1 MPLSLSFGVCCRKL
15 LRIEENLA
23 APLTVRGNALPSR
36 IAQQR
41 DRIARIDRCRM
52 QTRFAHWSR
61 AASLIRRNIVTL
73 FIPRTSRNIPRE
85 TTRFIRGDLVET
97 MRRFGSLILISPKNF
112 PSSLHSLLP
121 FFFLSSFFLFFFLLP
136 TTEVSYRCTWI
147 SLIGLF
153 VGRSTNRGKGN
164 VERDGK
170 TIERN
175 AIMRR
180 NPAIAG
186 L

>member
-23 APLTVRGNALPSR
+23 APLTVRGNALPSSR

-136 TTEVSYRCTWI
+136 TT
-147 SLIGLF
+147 F
-153 VGRSTNRGKGN
+153 Q
-164 VERDGK
+164 
-170 TIERN
+170 
-175 AIMRR
+175 RR
-180 NPAIAG
+180 WVTGAREFR
-186 L
+186 